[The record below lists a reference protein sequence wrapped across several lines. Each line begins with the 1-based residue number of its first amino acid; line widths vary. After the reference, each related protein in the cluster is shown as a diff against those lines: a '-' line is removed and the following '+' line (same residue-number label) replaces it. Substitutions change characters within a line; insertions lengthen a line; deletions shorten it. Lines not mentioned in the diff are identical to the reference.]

1 MSEPRLKSRLW
12 VQMAL
17 RMGDAAGTPGA
28 VLRHGDDDAGGVLVV
43 LRGRDGLVVLDQ
55 TRDRGG
61 DLAWT
66 RATGPAP
73 VDQATADAHLARQT
87 RLDPDLWIL
96 EFETP
101 TLDLPFAG
109 RVV

>member
-28 VLRHGDDDAGGVLVV
+28 VLRHGDDSAGGILVV
-43 LRGRDGLVVLDQ
+43 LRGRAGLVVLDQ
-55 TRDRGG
+55 TRDSSG

-66 RATGPAP
+66 RGSGPAA
-73 VDQATADAHLARQT
+73 VDQATADAYLARQT
-87 RLDPDLWIL
+87 RRDPDLWVL
-96 EFETP
+96 EFEAP
-101 TLDLPFAG
+101 DLALPFPG